1 MLPYPVLEYGDYGKR
16 KTICCLHLRRK
27 GLHGNGFRAYG
38 KGQPLFLPENPIL
51 TSGNEM
57 LKMKIEQM
65 FDLKER
71 I

>member
-1 MLPYPVLEYGDYGKR
+1 
-16 KTICCLHLRRK
+16 
-27 GLHGNGFRAYG
+27 
-38 KGQPLFLPENPIL
+38 LPENPIL